1 MDLKIMIRK
10 TTLFVKEYLIKCKRV
25 LKLLKYPKKQELVM
39 SLKITIV
46 GFLII
51 GFIGFLI
58 KLLINILN
66 LFV

>member
-1 MDLKIMIRK
+1 MIHK
-10 TTLFVKEYLIKCKRV
+10 TTLFVKEYLVKCKRV
-25 LKLLKYPKKQELVM
+25 LKLLKYPQKQELVM

-58 KLLINILN
+58 TLLINSLN